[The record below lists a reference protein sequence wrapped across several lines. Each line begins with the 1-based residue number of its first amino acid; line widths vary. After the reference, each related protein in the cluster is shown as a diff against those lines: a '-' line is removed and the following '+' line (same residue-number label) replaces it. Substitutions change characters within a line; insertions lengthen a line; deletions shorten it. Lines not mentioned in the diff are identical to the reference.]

1 MTKRQQPSHTAGLI
15 QLRNMKA
22 QILKSMIVNGR
33 KLVAGDIVD
42 VEGWRYIKSLSSNRY
57 IKLIEDD
64 VVEEKVVEA
73 EKPKAIKKTKEVA
86 E

>member
-1 MTKRQQPSHTAGLI
+1 MTQPAHFLMYGLT
-15 QLRNMKA
+15 QPNNMKA

-57 IKLIEDD
+57 IKLIEDNASQ
-64 VVEEKVVEA
+64 ETKQA
-73 EKPKAIKKTKEVA
+73 EKPKVTKKTKEVVK
-86 E
+86 

>member
-1 MTKRQQPSHTAGLI
+1 MTQPAHFLMYGLT
-15 QLRNMKA
+15 QPNNMKA

-64 VVEEKVVEA
+64 ASQETKQA

-86 E
+86 K

>member
-1 MTKRQQPSHTAGLI
+1 MTQPAHFLMYGLT
-15 QLRNMKA
+15 QPNNMKA

-57 IKLIEDD
+57 IKLIEDNASQ
-64 VVEEKVVEA
+64 ETKQA
-73 EKPKAIKKTKEVA
+73 EKPKATKKTKEVA
-86 E
+86 N